1 MRSTLPKYLR
11 FAARGGLLAALAFAP
26 LCGRADTVA
35 SLLGNFTV
43 NQYSGLKIAADAI
56 DVHYAVVFG
65 QLPALR
71 ELHLADANGDG
82 VTTQAERD
90 AYVARLAPGLA
101 QELELTLDGSRVP
114 LRAAYWSSSL
124 PTEQGGFSLRLDVD
138 FSAVL
143 PHGAANA
150 KHTLTFSNQN
160 YPGQIGWNEI
170 MVQAPP
176 SITVFD
182 TNAFSSSLTAGLT
195 AAVQALPPA
204 GPLAE
209 RSVHLSFVQG
219 LAPAGAKVLQGRTG
233 AQQMTG
239 PPRLQDSGSGE
250 NLWLQRQ
257 TRSLVGLIS
266 APHVAPQVTLLALLF
281 ALVLGAMHALSPGH
295 GKTIV
300 GAYLIGSRG
309 TPRHAVFLGVTVTV
323 THTLGVFLLGFATL
337 VASRFIVPE
346 RLFPILSLISGL
358 LVLGMGIFLLVQRWR
373 SAQVRIQGESFHD
386 RGQHSHDHHA
396 HDYDH
401 DHDHDHGHGHGRH
414 DHDHHPH
421 DHHAHDHH
429 SLGHQAHAHDDK
441 VAHVHEHAHPHVLV
455 HNVIDDRHET
465 TPAHGA
471 ALMHSHGGS
480 VHSHLPPGARSDKIS
495 WGSLLALGISGGLV
509 PCPSAMVL
517 LLAAVALNKTAYG
530 LLLVVAFSVGL
541 ATTLTVVGLTFLYAR
556 NRFRR
561 PAVSSRWPQLLPVA
575 SAAAITLIGA
585 VLCVGAMQSVFTLR

>member
-1 MRSTLPKYLR
+1 MRSTLQHCLR
-11 FAARGGLLAALAFAP
+11 SAACAWLLAVLALAP
-26 LCGRADTVA
+26 LGVRADTVA

-43 NQYSGLKIAADAI
+43 NQYCGLKIAADTV
-56 DVHYAVVFG
+56 DLHYAVVFG

-90 AYVARLAPGLA
+90 AYVERLAPSFAKELQLA
-101 QELELTLDGSRVP
+101 VDGSQVP
-114 LRAAYWSSSL
+114 LRAKHWTSSL
-124 PTEQGGFSLRLDVD
+124 PTEQGGFSLRLDID
-138 FSAVL
+138 FSGAL
-143 PHGAANA
+143 PQAAANA
-150 KHTLTFSNQN
+150 RHTLTFSNQN
-160 YPGQIGWNEI
+160 YPGQIGWDEI

-176 SITVFD
+176 SIAVFD
-182 TNAFSSSLTAGLT
+182 TDAFSSSLTAGLT
-195 AAVQALPPA
+195 AAVQALPSA

-219 LAPAGAKVLQGRTG
+219 AAPDGTKALQARAGALPIAAPMR
-233 AQQMTG
+233 A
-239 PPRLQDSGSGE
+239 QDSGSGE

-266 APHVAPQVTLLALLF
+266 APHVSAQVTLFSLLF
-281 ALVLGAMHALSPGH
+281 ALLLGAMHALSPGH

-309 TPRHAVFLGVTVTV
+309 TPRHALFLGVTVTV
-323 THTLGVFLLGFATL
+323 THTLGVFVLGFATL

-358 LVLGMGIFLLVQRWR
+358 LVLGMGLFLLAQRWR
-373 SAQVRIQGESFHD
+373 AAQERSHD
-386 RGQHSHDHHA
+386 ELSHTDDHHTHDHHPHAHHSHDHH
-396 HDYDH
+396 DH
-401 DHDHDHGHGHGRH
+401 S
-414 DHDHHPH
+414 
-421 DHHAHDHH
+421 HHAHDHH
-429 SLGHQAHAHDDK
+429 NHENHAHHDEAARVYNHGHGHIHD
-441 VAHVHEHAHPHVLV
+441 VL
-455 HNVIDDRHET
+455 HDSHGS
-465 TPAHGA
+465 TPARAA

-480 VHSHLPPGARSDKIS
+480 MHSHLPPDALSEKIS
-495 WGSLLALGISGGLV
+495 WRSLLALGISGGLV

-541 ATTLTVVGLTFLYAR
+541 ATTLTAVGLTFLYAR

-561 PAVSSRWPQLLPVA
+561 PAASSRWPQLLPVA

-585 VLCVGAMQSVFTLR
+585 VLSVGAVQSIFTLR